1 MVKKLFY
8 LFILCNFLA
17 CNSSRVGVTP
27 SQKPKISVIQTT
39 KRPILTSNV
48 KVSKP
53 TGKNNQEVIL
63 STSKTIVYAEV
74 VEKYVEKYKDIAMS
88 NMKHYGIPASI
99 ILAQGILES
108 GAGKGDLALAGNN
121 HFGIKCHVGWV
132 GETVFHDDDASQEC
146 FRKYNDPADSYKDH
160 SLFLTSRPRY
170 SSLFVLDRD
179 DYEAWARGLRAK
191 GYATDPKYPEKL
203 ISYIERYNLHQYDTL
218 VLGKQFVPKS
228 KLIDS
233 SKLLAENLYEVQKQE
248 TLYSISKKFN
258 VTVDALKQKNNL
270 TENAISIGQVLIIK

>member
-1 MVKKLFY
+1 MIKKLFS
-8 LFILCNFLA
+8 LFVILNLLA
-17 CNSSRVGVTP
+17 CSSSKPTVDIP
-27 SQKPKISVIQTT
+27 QKRKVSSIQTT
-39 KRPILTSNV
+39 K
-48 KVSKP
+48 KP
-53 TGKNNQEVIL
+53 TLNADVKSIKQTDNGNKEVII
-63 STSKTIVYAEV
+63 STSKTIVYSEV
-74 VEKYVEKYKDIAMS
+74 VYGYVEKYKDIAMS
-88 NMKHYGIPASI
+88 NMKNYGIPASI

-160 SLFLTSRPRY
+160 SLFLTTRPRY
-170 SSLFVLDRD
+170 ASLFVLDRD
-179 DYEAWARGLRAK
+179 DYESWARGLKAK

-203 ISYIERYNLHQYDTL
+203 ISYIERYNLHRYDSQ
-218 VLGKQFVPKS
+218 VLGKEFVPKS
-228 KLIDS
+228 KFIDT
-233 SKLLAENLYEVQKQE
+233 SKILTQNLYEVQKQE

-270 TENAISIGQVLIIK
+270 TENAILIGQVLIIK